1 MNSLEQLRQWIPS
14 SEKLIK
20 AAEENREIVAAVAG
34 AVTLAGAVRLYN
46 KRSKAPKL
54 QGKSIK
60 DVPGPKHW
68 PLLGNALE
76 FTQDSLVPYLEHLA
90 WTYGE
95 MTHMYIGPMRIL
107 VVSSPTVI
115 DTLLR
120 ERPNVYKRSLDIER
134 HFKDSNINGLFSMEG
149 NQLNGFSGDEWRHSR
164 AWLSPQ
170 FSPGKINK
178 TRVLIAKHAIQLRKD
193 LDQYS
198 EDLETLQKKWFH
210 METPDPNARYT
221 RSNFYN
227 PDELKGTIDLFSSFA
242 FSVVVDFSF
251 AHDREDCLP
260 ENIMEDIKVLFS
272 VMRRR
277 LFGIVPWYRY
287 GIKDADDYKFE
298 ATTKSLKEAVQR
310 LIEEYDPKTY
320 QDNSDKMSTMLESL
334 WYSLNHK
341 APEQVDVPG
350 MASVTKAAGK
360 MSLDAMVGNL
370 LTVISAGYGKS
381 NAKLMM
387 NLSLFLLILSL
398 SLFLDTTAN
407 TLQAVS
413 YMLAKH
419 PHVQEKLYAEVDA
432 VLGDPEARKNMTEEE
447 IIEKL
452 QDNLFAQFP
461 YATAVVNETQR
472 MHPVAPFAGMEA
484 LHDTVLDGYVI
495 PKGTSIMAMTRVASM
510 NYCPTPDPFQFKPER
525 WIESTLEQRRQQDRL
540 DWSFGGGPRVCP
552 GRHMANLELVS
563 AVVLVFSLYNLKQCD
578 RAPSAPPV
586 TEGARF
592 TSTIENVY
600 VRYIPRA

>member
-1 MNSLEQLRQWIPS
+1 MNHLEQLRQWIPS
-14 SEKLIK
+14 SDKLIK
-20 AAEENREIVAAVAG
+20 AAEDNREIVAAVAG
-34 AVTLAGAVRLYN
+34 AVTLAGAVHMYN
-46 KRSKAPKL
+46 KKSKAPKL

-60 DVPGPKHW
+60 DVPGPKHL

-76 FTQDSLVPYLEHLA
+76 FNQDSLVAYME
-90 WTYGE
+90 
-95 MTHMYIGPMRIL
+95 
-107 VVSSPTVI
+107 
-115 DTLLR
+115 
-120 ERPNVYKRSLDIER
+120 NVACP
-134 HFKDSNINGLFSMEG
+134 
-149 NQLNGFSGDEWRHSR
+149 NQLNTFLGDEWRHSR

-170 FSPGKINK
+170 FAPGKINK

-193 LDQYS
+193 LDEYS
-198 EDLETLQKKWFH
+198 EDMENLQKKWFH
-210 METPDPNARYT
+210 LEKPDPNARYT

-227 PDELKGTIDLFSSFA
+227 PKELKSTIDLFGTYA

-260 ENIMEDIKVLFS
+260 ENILEDIKIVFS

-287 GIKDADDYKFE
+287 GIKDADDRKFE
-298 ATTKSLKEAVQR
+298 ATIKSLNGAVQR
-310 LIEEYDPKTY
+310 LIDEYDPQTY

-341 APEQVDVPG
+341 SPEQVEVPG
-350 MASVTKAAGK
+350 MASVTKAATK
-360 MSLDAMVGNL
+360 MSLDAMVANL
-370 LTVISAGYGKS
+370 LTVISAGY
-381 NAKLMM
+381 
-387 NLSLFLLILSL
+387 
-398 SLFLDTTAN
+398 DTTAN

-419 PHVQEKLYAEVDA
+419 PHVQEKLHAEVDA
-432 VLGDPEARKNMTEEE
+432 VLGDPEVRKTMTEEE

-452 QDNLFAQFP
+452 NDNLFAQFP

-472 MHPVAPFAGMEA
+472 IHPVAPFAGMEA
-484 LHDTVLDGYVI
+484 LHDTVLEGYVI

-510 NYCPTPDPFQFKPER
+510 NHCPTADPFQFKPER
-525 WIESTLEQRRQQDRL
+525 WIEGTVEQRRQQDRL

-563 AVVLVFSLYNLKQCD
+563 AVVLVFSLYHLKQLD

-586 TEGARF
+586 MEGARF

-600 VRYIPRA
+600 VRYISRA